1 MTAHPGVRQ
10 RWSRRVR
17 HSLQARLVLLFLA
30 LAIATTAV
38 FVLGGRA
45 FFANGWQDF
54 ARPLLTDYLDRVAAD
69 LGSPPDV
76 ARAQALVE
84 RLPVSIRIEGPT
96 VNWNSHPARIEHRY
110 RDDLNSP
117 RDDDGGMTRLLS
129 RRTAD
134 GHVIHFGLGDW
145 RWHGERS
152 WLIWATLGGLLGLTA
167 LAYAVVRRLLRPL
180 ADIGAGAMRFAQGD
194 FAQPIQPRRR
204 DELGD
209 LAQRVNHMASSLQ
222 QMLEGQRGLL
232 LAISHELRSPLTR
245 ARLNAELVAEGPERD
260 ALLRDLGQMRDQIA
274 DLLEGERLAAGASA
288 LQTARCDINALVRS
302 AVADGFA
309 DKALAPPITL
319 SLADDLPSL
328 MLDAVRLR
336 LLLRNLLDNA
346 MRHGGGA
353 GIDVSTWRE
362 ADALLLRVRDHGPGV
377 PIELIPRLAEPFFRP
392 DLARTRAAG
401 GVGLGLYLCRLVAH
415 SHGGSLDFANAEPGL
430 AVTLR
435 LPLATQA

>member
-1 MTAHPGVRQ
+1 MTAQQGVRQ

-54 ARPLLTDYLDRVAAD
+54 ARPLLIDYLDRVAAD

-76 ARAQALVE
+76 ARARAMVQ

-96 VNWNSHPARIEHRY
+96 VNWNSHPARIEYRY

-117 RDDDGGMTRLLS
+117 RDDDGGMNRLLS

-134 GHVIHFGLGDW
+134 GHVIRFGLGDW

-152 WLIWATLGGLLGLTA
+152 WVIWATLGGLLGLTA

-260 ALLRDLGQMRDQIA
+260 ALLRDLAQMRDQIA

-288 LQTARCDINALVRS
+288 LQTAPCDPNALVRS
-302 AVADGFA
+302 AVAEGFA
-309 DKALAPPITL
+309 DQAVWLHLAE
-319 SLADDLPSL
+319 DLPSL
-328 MLDAVRLR
+328 QLDAVRLR

-346 MRHGGGA
+346 QRHGGGA
-353 GIDVSTWRE
+353 GIEISTWLQ
-362 ADALLLRVRDHGPGV
+362 ADGLLLRVRDHGPGV
-377 PIELIPRLAEPFFRP
+377 PAELIPRLAEPFFRP
-392 DLARTRAAG
+392 DAARTRAAG
-401 GVGLGLYLCRLVAH
+401 GVGLGLYLCRLVAR

-435 LPLATQA
+435 LPLTTQP